1 MIYLYIKC
9 YRLTRNAEYASIQDV
24 KLLNLFKRTKKR
36 RKTLDDYQREM
47 LVRQGRQQFQKLVE
61 KGLGIPI
68 GLL

>member
-1 MIYLYIKC
+1 
-9 YRLTRNAEYASIQDV
+9 V
-24 KLLNLFKRTKKR
+24 KLLNLFKRTKKK